1 MTSLLPPD
9 AVFLPGT
16 GSPRAVRRSSLC
28 LWGPSCSSVRG
39 HGTTHSFGGTTVS
52 PFVAAHSKRT
62 LEQRKRL
69 AGIEQIGSSEKQL
82 PRPATTPRRSYERD
96 SSLPPG

>member
-16 GSPRAVRRSSLC
+16 EFPWAFRRSSLC

-62 LEQRKRL
+62 LEQRKSL
-69 AGIEQIGSSEKQL
+69 AGIERIESSEKQI
-82 PRPATTPRRSYERD
+82 PRPAATTRQSYERD
-96 SSLPPG
+96 SSLP